1 MQVQPNPSWTSY
13 SHKWKRGPIN
23 YGPASQVAN
32 TYTFTHTDIYI
43 YIYVY
48 CTHTFTFPSPWQ
60 THSVQKVPTTS
71 CYAQA
76 VSINDTTIWQPPLV
90 DVWLHELPMYRIL
103 ESWQDVSCW
112 LWIQKGLL
120 LKLQIWTIWMPLVRK
135 HLRFWIN
142 DFDPITQLKSENH
155 SLMTMWSNC

>member
-1 MQVQPNPSWTSY
+1 VQVQPNPSWTSY

-32 TYTFTHTDIYI
+32 TYTFTD
-43 YIYVY
+43 
-48 CTHTFTFPSPWQ
+48 THTHL
-60 THSVQKVPTTS
+60 HSHHHGKHILYKKCPPPVAMPR
-71 CYAQA
+71 QA
-76 VSINDTTIWQPPLV
+76 FSINDTTIWQPPLV

-120 LKLQIWTIWMPLVRK
+120 LKLQIWTIWMPLMRE

-142 DFDPITQLKSENH
+142 DFDLIAQLKSENH
-155 SLMTMWSNC
+155 SLTTMWSDC